1 MNSPIVRTWAL
12 ARTYRRGH
20 VPVPV
25 LHDVHLEVHAGEWVA
40 IQGPS
45 GSGKS
50 TLLNILGLLDQPDA
64 GVYQLAGL
72 DVSDVIVVDLRNVV
86 VVPTAAV
93 GGTGGQPTVQVLENG
108 LTRVVPVVVGLSTSN
123 GVQVLAGLQPGQTVV
138 TGVVSSDGAA
148 STQANQGQG
157 GGLFGGGGAGGIF
170 FGGGGG
176 RGTGSG
182 SVVTLVAVGNGSA
195 AEVNSQFSG
204 LGANT
209 LTVTS
214 GRGFGGGLR
223 GVAGSGTP
231 LTIQHVD
238 AIQRAPGIAAVAP
251 IVQVQANIS
260 VGDTTVQSPVVGTTP
275 SYVKVN
281 GLQLASGSSFSD
293 FADARRLQVAVLGAT
308 LTSDLGLAPRQAVG
322 STVNVRGLPYTV
334 IGVLQ
339 SQGGAGFVNPDD
351 NLLVPLDT
359 MAGRVTSADPDVSQ
373 IRVAAAPDAV
383 STFGNSVIAA
393 LRDSHGLA
401 SDQDNDF
408 LVINPNSLI
417 QAQQTSSDKL
427 DQADHRDR
435 RHQPG
440 GRRDRHRQRDAG
452 GRA

>member
-12 ARTYRRGH
+12 ARTYRRGP

-93 GGTGGQPTVQVLENG
+93 GG
-108 LTRVVPVVVGLSTSN
+108 LSTSN

-182 SVVTLVAVGNGSA
+182 GS
-195 AEVNSQFSG
+195 
-204 LGANT
+204 GA
-209 LTVTS
+209 
-214 GRGFGGGLR
+214 GR
-223 GVAGSGTP
+223 GSGT
-231 LTIQHVD
+231 
-238 AIQRAPGIAAVAP
+238 
-251 IVQVQANIS
+251 
-260 VGDTTVQSPVVGTTP
+260 GT
-275 SYVKVN
+275 
-281 GLQLASGSSFSD
+281 SG
-293 FADARRLQVAVLGAT
+293 GGT
-308 LTSDLGLAPRQAVG
+308 GG
-322 STVNVRGLPYTV
+322 SAG
-334 IGVLQ
+334 GQ
-339 SQGGAGFVNPDD
+339 GAGGP
-351 NLLVPLDT
+351 
-359 MAGRVTSADPDVSQ
+359 
-373 IRVAAAPDAV
+373 
-383 STFGNSVIAA
+383 
-393 LRDSHGLA
+393 
-401 SDQDNDF
+401 
-408 LVINPNSLI
+408 
-417 QAQQTSSDKL
+417 
-427 DQADHRDR
+427 
-435 RHQPG
+435 
-440 GRRDRHRQRDAG
+440 
-452 GRA
+452 

>member
-182 SVVTLVAVGNGSA
+182 GS
-195 AEVNSQFSG
+195 
-204 LGANT
+204 GA
-209 LTVTS
+209 

-223 GVAGSGTP
+223 GAAGSGTP
-231 LTIQHVD
+231 LTIQDVD

-401 SDQDNDF
+401 SHQDNDF

>member
-93 GGTGGQPTVQVLENG
+93 GGTGGQPTIQVLENG
-108 LTRVVPVVVGLSTSN
+108 LTRVVPVVVRLSMERLRANAARSALTVLGIVI
-123 GVQVLAGLQPGQTVV
+123 GV
-138 TGVVSSDGAA
+138 
-148 STQANQGQG
+148 
-157 GGLFGGGGAGGIF
+157 
-170 FGGGGG
+170 
-176 RGTGSG
+176 G

-231 LTIQHVD
+231 LTIQDVD

-401 SDQDNDF
+401 SHQDNDF

>member
-93 GGTGGQPTVQVLENG
+93 GGTGGQPTIQVLENG

-182 SVVTLVAVGNGSA
+182 GS
-195 AEVNSQFSG
+195 
-204 LGANT
+204 GA
-209 LTVTS
+209 
-214 GRGFGGGLR
+214 GR
-223 GVAGSGTP
+223 GSGT
-231 LTIQHVD
+231 
-238 AIQRAPGIAAVAP
+238 
-251 IVQVQANIS
+251 
-260 VGDTTVQSPVVGTTP
+260 GT
-275 SYVKVN
+275 
-281 GLQLASGSSFSD
+281 SG
-293 FADARRLQVAVLGAT
+293 GGT
-308 LTSDLGLAPRQAVG
+308 GG
-322 STVNVRGLPYTV
+322 SAG
-334 IGVLQ
+334 GQ
-339 SQGGAGFVNPDD
+339 GAGGP
-351 NLLVPLDT
+351 
-359 MAGRVTSADPDVSQ
+359 
-373 IRVAAAPDAV
+373 
-383 STFGNSVIAA
+383 
-393 LRDSHGLA
+393 
-401 SDQDNDF
+401 
-408 LVINPNSLI
+408 
-417 QAQQTSSDKL
+417 
-427 DQADHRDR
+427 
-435 RHQPG
+435 
-440 GRRDRHRQRDAG
+440 
-452 GRA
+452 